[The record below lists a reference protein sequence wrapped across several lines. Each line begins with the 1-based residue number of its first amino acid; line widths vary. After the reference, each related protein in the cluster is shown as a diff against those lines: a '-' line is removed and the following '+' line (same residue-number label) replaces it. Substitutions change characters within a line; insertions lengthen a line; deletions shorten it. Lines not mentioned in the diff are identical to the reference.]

1 MVTTSRALAANG
13 LIQTRL
19 DNLIELK
26 SQCIKIGT
34 YRGVDTICR
43 GSRADE
49 DDLKEAE
56 GEAQDKRETEDCD
69 QTRGKDRHGPS
80 ALRRKESFLKD
91 TNTP

>member
-1 MVTTSRALAANG
+1 MVKRGLQIGCPEPSMVTTSRALAANG

-43 GSRADE
+43 GIFLKQ
-49 DDLKEAE
+49 LKERSYLILE
-56 GEAQDKRETEDCD
+56 
-69 QTRGKDRHGPS
+69 
-80 ALRRKESFLKD
+80 
-91 TNTP
+91 